1 MHLIARVV
9 LPLLLFGY
17 IALETYMKLHHT
29 SLCDATGCKL
39 AGELLR
45 FDAMYLY
52 YFGGVGALLLAVTGA
67 ISMRSARFERIFEAL
82 LLGAL
87 AFEAVMFSYQVA
99 VNPEP
104 CLFCMGVL
112 GGLTLIALTALRN
125 KLIPLF
131 LLGAVGTSLAM
142 LATVKNA
149 PTLTKEGTYLFYSP
163 TCPHCKKVE
172 RYFKEHHIDYT
183 PLSVTDASA
192 RRVLHYL
199 GIDKIPVLVV
209 KKGSGYAWTVG
220 DEAIIRRYETAAS
233 ETSAPTPTESSAPAP
248 ASLSPAS
255 NGLDTL
261 LQSGGEE
268 GCTLSVV
275 PDPSCSGEEGDK

>member
-1 MHLIARVV
+1 MRLIARVV
-9 LPLLLFGY
+9 LPLLLFAY
-17 IALETYMKLHHT
+17 IAVETYMKLHHT

-87 AFEAVMFSYQVA
+87 AFEAVMFFYQLA

-112 GGLTLIALTALRN
+112 GGLTLIALLALRN

-131 LLGAVGTSLAM
+131 VLGAVGTSLAM
-142 LATVKNA
+142 LATVKNT
-149 PTLTKEGTYLFYSP
+149 PVLTKEGTYLFYSP

-172 RYFKEHHIDYT
+172 RYFEEHHVDYT

-209 KKGSGYAWTVG
+209 KKGPGYEWTVG
-220 DEAIIRRYETAAS
+220 DEAIIRRYETAAAD
-233 ETSAPTPTESSAPAP
+233 TPASAPSEPAAATPM
-248 ASLSPAS
+248 LSPTS
-255 NGLDTL
+255 GGLDAL

-275 PDPSCSGEEGDK
+275 PEPSCSEEGNGS